1 MVYTILTALYQ
12 LLCVK
17 ERGHAMRTSQNGI
30 DLIKQFEGCR
40 LSAYQCAAGV
50 WTIGYGHT
58 AGVRKGQ
65 IITQVQAE
73 SFLKDDL
80 YKFEQKVM
88 KYDSKYHWNQNEFDA
103 LVSFAFNIGNID
115 QLTAN
120 GTRDIK
126 IISEKMLQYNKA
138 SGRILDGL
146 TKRRKEEQAL
156 LLKPVQQNIQA
167 ASAEAAQESPEHI
180 QLNYQLGKQYTVC
193 VDGLRI
199 RTKKSFQSTLMLPN
213 AEIIGTIRNG
223 TKVKNHAT
231 ARVGDQIWMYI
242 GTDGKGREQWVCAD
256 IGAKAY
262 IQ

>member
-1 MVYTILTALYQ
+1 
-12 LLCVK
+12 
-17 ERGHAMRTSQNGI
+17 MRTSQNGI

-40 LSAYQCAAGV
+40 LNAYQCAAGV

-126 IISEKMLQYNKA
+126 TISEKMLQHKKA

-146 TKRRKEEQAL
+146 TKRRKEEQNL
-156 LLKPVQQNIQA
+156 FLKPVQQNMQA
-167 ASAEAAQESPEHI
+167 ASTEAAQEALEHI
-180 QLNYQLGKQYTVC
+180 QMNYQQGEQYTVS

-213 AEIIGTIRNG
+213 AEIIGIVGKG
-223 TKVKNHAT
+223 TKVKNYAT

-242 GTDGKGREQWVCAD
+242 GLDEKGREQWICAD
-256 IGAKAY
+256 TGNKVY
-262 IQ
+262 IR